1 MQQAPDIIVQ
11 LIHIE
16 GPLKG
21 QIQEFSKPEIAIGR
35 HPSCEVRF
43 PADMKIVSRKHAQ
56 IIRVGNRFKLVDNS
70 TNGTQVNGKPIKEI
84 FLNDGDVLTIAQ
96 GGAKLSFLTRISE
109 GAFKVEPQPP
119 AEEPV
124 PAAQAAPPKPSPLQ
138 TPAFPE
144 APSPPIIDNKQQK
157 PIAEEPPSAPVK
169 APLTILLGPTLRTFD
184 TLPVSFGKDPGCEF
198 VVAAHGLLSRQAL
211 IFFANNQYRVKDLT
225 GQDLV
230 KINNVPVKSGMTLN
244 HDDALELS
252 PDGPRF
258 RFLAGGRLV
267 EIERPA
273 VAPSEP
279 PANKNQPEK
288 AEKAEKSKSFFTRFF
303 PNR

>member
-1 MQQAPDIIVQ
+1 MEQAPDIIVQ
-11 LIHIE
+11 IIHIE

-21 QIQEFSKPEIAIGR
+21 QIQEFSQPEISIGR
-35 HPSCEVRF
+35 HPSCEVKF

-70 TNGTQVNGKPIKEI
+70 SNGTQVNGKPIKET

-119 AEEPV
+119 AEKPE
-124 PAAQAAPPKPSPLQ
+124 PAAQAASSKPLPPAA
-138 TPAFPE
+138 PALFD
-144 APSPPIIDNKQQK
+144 APSPPIIDNKHQK
-157 PIAEEPPSAPVK
+157 PITEESPSTPVK

-184 TLPVSFGKDPGCEF
+184 TLPVCFGKDPGCEF
-198 VVAAHGLLSRQAL
+198 VLATPGLLSRQAL

-230 KINNVPVKSGMTLN
+230 KINSVPVKSGMTLN

-279 PANKNQPEK
+279 PANENQP
-288 AEKAEKSKSFFTRFF
+288 EKAEKSKSFFTRFF